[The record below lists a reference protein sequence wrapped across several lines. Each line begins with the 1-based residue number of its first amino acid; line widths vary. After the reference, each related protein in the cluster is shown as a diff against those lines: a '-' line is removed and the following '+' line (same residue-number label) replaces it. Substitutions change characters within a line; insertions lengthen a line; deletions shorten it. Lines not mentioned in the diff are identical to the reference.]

1 MIINS
6 QSSLQVGWSASAA
19 DIDTDRS
26 DVDDNGVRA
35 DLPLEIFFSFGNCL
49 KKGGEA
55 LPVVVNIMMVTMIMK
70 FVLAINIISQRLLE
84 VGLSAIAADDDTDQS
99 DDYVVGCSSHH
110 YHHLPKKVGGWL
122 ECYCYNAGW
131 TPRGVV
137 LFANNI
143 WVEVK

>member
-70 FVLAINIISQRLLE
+70 FVLAINIISQRWLE
-84 VGLSAIAADDDTDQS
+84 VGLSAIAADDDQS
-99 DDYVVGCSSHH
+99 DDDVVGCNSHQ
-110 YHHLPKKVGGWL
+110 YPHLLKKVGGWL

>member
-99 DDYVVGCSSHH
+99 DDDVVGCSSHH